1 MEKKSVLFI
10 ACVGLSV
17 VAMVYCFFSDFF
29 PSAIGA
35 IENDN
40 AVSNLI
46 EQNKDAIGIA
56 SDLGGLVA
64 ENVGKFIPDNPED
77 IESNITS
84 QISSLKYDT
93 DGTFVSARKSN
104 PFIFTIN
111 IDGDN
116 TEICLIGVA
125 LPEDNLIGKNGT
137 SVSDIVNS
145 YLKDSDTV
153 HVEYDVGRTNQYGK
167 TLAYVYFQNGLMVQD
182 WLLSNGYAKSVT
194 VQPNDKYAAHFES
207 LEKKAQDNKVGMWA
221 DK

>member
-153 HVEYDVGRTNQYGK
+153 HVEYDVGRTQHYDK
-167 TLAYVYFQNGLMVQD
+167 TSANFNIQLAINVQE
-182 WLLSNGYAKSVT
+182 WLS
-194 VQPNDKYAAHFES
+194 
-207 LEKKAQDNKVGMWA
+207 
-221 DK
+221 